1 MQDLECLFARVFL
14 ANGIQPL
21 LVPDTG
27 INHLA
32 NIARYLEL
40 ESLETVSHTGFV
52 LLSRGYVKVMRSYS
66 KVPFY
71 AL

>member
-1 MQDLECLFARVFL
+1 M
-14 ANGIQPL
+14 

-32 NIARYLEL
+32 NIARYLEF
-40 ESLETVSHTGFV
+40 ESLETVSHSDFA
-52 LLSRGYVKVMRSYS
+52 LLSRGYVKVRRSYS
-66 KVPFY
+66 EVLFY